1 MNKSLIMACCLVSG
15 TAAAAPNPSYSEIR
29 LGFESIDYSEALN
42 DLSGLGRLTQDATVS
57 NPTIRQLS
65 YSGINDD
72 WGVYIGT
79 AATIYTGLDT
89 ETWYVND
96 FTDPNDSSVTHQFGA
111 VQTNDFKVKSNEIAL
126 SAAYNMTRALQ
137 VTMGGRVFTTSFTRS
152 DFQFAQPGAGQ
163 FDQVLQ
169 SAPRGENDPVAR
181 FNLPGQNNLD
191 SGDLEGLPGNLQSV
205 VSTTEDQMSI
215 IAAAGLRYDSKLQD
229 AFNKFSW
236 YADAEVTLP
245 VYTRVQNTRTIEK
258 TLSETFN
265 GWGIQARAGVRY
277 QVFKTIAVMA
287 GVDASYKERD
297 AISESDGNRRT
308 VPDIEY
314 TNLSLSA
321 GIQWSY

>member
-15 TAAAAPNPSYSEIR
+15 SAVAAPNPSFSEIR
-29 LGFESIDYSEALN
+29 LGFESIEYSEALN
-42 DLSGLGRLTQDATVS
+42 DLSGLGRLTQDAKVR

-79 AATIYTGLDT
+79 AATIYPGLDT

-96 FTDPNDSSVTHQFGA
+96 FQDPNDSAVTHQFGA
-111 VQTNDFKVKSNEIAL
+111 VQHNDFKLKSNEIAM

-137 VTMGGRVFTTSFTRS
+137 VTMGGRIFTASFTRS
-152 DFQFAQPGAGQ
+152 DFRFAQPGAGQ

-169 SAPRGENDPVAR
+169 SAPRGDGDPVAR
-181 FNLPGQNNLD
+181 FNLPGQNNTGT
-191 SGDLEGLPGNLQSV
+191 GDLEGLPGNLQPA
-205 VSTTEDQMSI
+205 VSTTEDQLSI
-215 IAAAGLRYDSKLQD
+215 IAAAGLRYDSKLQEPS
-229 AFNKFSW
+229 NKFSW

-245 VYTRVQNTRTIEK
+245 VYTRVQNTRTIER

-265 GWGIQARAGVRY
+265 GWGVQGRAGVRY
-277 QVFKTIAVMA
+277 QVFESIAVMA
-287 GVDASYKERD
+287 GLDVSYKERD
-297 AISESDGNRRT
+297 AISESDGSRRT

-314 TNLSLSA
+314 TNISLSA

>member
-1 MNKSLIMACCLVSG
+1 MNKSLVMACCLVSG

-65 YSGINDD
+65 YSGINED
-72 WGVYIGT
+72 WGVYIGA

-96 FTDPNDSSVTHQFGA
+96 FTDPNDSAVKHNFGA
-111 VQTNDFKVKSNEIAL
+111 VQTNDFKVKSNEIAM
-126 SAAYNMTRALQ
+126 SAAYHYTRAFQ
-137 VTMGGRVFTTSFTRS
+137 FTFGGRVFTSSFTRS
-152 DFQFAQPGAGQ
+152 NYQFAQPGAGD
-163 FDQVLQ
+163 FDRVLQ

-181 FNLPGQNNLD
+181 FNLPGQNNTGE
-191 SGDLEGLPGNLQSV
+191 GDLEGLPGNLQSV

-215 IAAAGLRYDSKLQD
+215 IAAAGVRYDSQLKDSFKKL
-229 AFNKFSW
+229 SW
-236 YADAEVTLP
+236 YLDAEVSLP
-245 VYTRVQNTRTIEK
+245 VYTRVQNTRNIEK
-258 TLSETFN
+258 TLSESFN
-265 GWGIQARAGVRY
+265 GWGLQGRAGIRY
-277 QVFKTIAVMA
+277 QVLDNIALML

-297 AISESDGNRRT
+297 AISESAGSRRS

-314 TNLSLSA
+314 VNYAITA
-321 GIQWSY
+321 GLQWGY